1 MSSRVARVASG
12 TRTVTSKRRSPS
24 YTSPDSRPPSPAATV
39 SATSR
44 TVRPRRAIAARS
56 SFTSSAG
63 APPTCSALTLF
74 GMDEEDALAEVL
86 QVFEALPFD
95 LEAARVFPTIPFR
108 RGRLDRLIAAQAL
121 SRDLT
126 IVT

>member
-1 MSSRVARVASG
+1 MA
-12 TRTVTSKRRSPS
+12 VTS
-24 YTSPDSRPPSPAATV
+24 TLCVAEA
-39 SATSR
+39 
-44 TVRPRRAIAARS
+44 
-56 SFTSSAG
+56 
-63 APPTCSALTLF
+63 LF

-126 IVT
+126 IVTTNARDFAELHGLRIENLTLHTCPVAPLC